1 MTIMDWLENAEYN
14 LGSPYPNSKLMASEQ
29 LRNAIFLLAQGY
41 SVYTNVEE
49 LISRYGSIDSIPPR
63 DETDMTTISDWL
75 DDAQRNFYSQ
85 DSTSKLFAL
94 KQYIFANNLLGK
106 GYALDTNVDEL
117 LTMYGSVYSIPP
129 RKDHEVQCYSDMKFG
144 TTERISQ

>member
-14 LGSPYPNSKLMASEQ
+14 IRSPYPNSKLMASEQ

-41 SVYTNVEE
+41 SVYTNIEE
-49 LISRYGSIDSIPPR
+49 LVSRYGSIDSIPPR
-63 DETDMTTISDWL
+63 DEIDMTTISDWL

-106 GYALDTNVDEL
+106 GYSLDTNVDEL